1 MGLPRCCRRLL
12 RPRLSKGSIGL
23 ARITRLLEV
32 SGAGQQMASRSSHSS
47 CWRCSGSSNATGST
61 MRLSGPRV
69 QSSRWQPYS
78 QLRPSGDRA
87 HIKAP
92 SRSRSML
99 ICNRQPLERSSCIR
113 PHQISLQG
121 LSARKAS
128 PARTSSKACW
138 ISAAQQRLRGN
149 RAGDAGHCHGTRAP
163 TPLGRSGCRNS
174 GNGRDGGRGC
184 GESPPGL
191 APPPLPSP
199 QLAWRVKGDGWR
211 SAARARESGDRPRRR
226 WCAPPPGAVR
236 RSSPPA
242 CGPSPPPDPQLRCRP
257 CSVRQLNQLS
267 EPVPA

>member
-1 MGLPRCCRRLL
+1 MPVGNT
-12 RPRLSKGSIGL
+12 SSQ
-23 ARITRLLEV
+23 RI
-32 SGAGQQMASRSSHSS
+32 SGGGQQQASRSSRSS

-78 QLRPSGDRA
+78 QSRPSGDRA

-92 SRSRSML
+92 SRSRSMS
-99 ICNRQPLERSSCIR
+99 ICSCQPLARSSRIR
-113 PHQISLQG
+113 PHQISPQG

-128 PARTSSKACW
+128 PARTASKACW

-149 RAGDAGHCHGTRAP
+149 RAGDASHCHGTRAP
-163 TPLGRSGCRNS
+163 TPLGRSGSRNS

-184 GESPPGL
+184 GASPPDL
-191 APPPLPSP
+191 APAPRPSP

-211 SAARARESGDRPRRR
+211 SGARARGSGDRPGRR

-257 CSVRQLNQLS
+257 CPIRQSNQLS